1 MLQIKKTVTI
11 NQLKEMTYDCDEF
24 WDAVGKQNLWNAVE
38 FYIENAFAD
47 ENGIVDFSAVQDAL
61 RYEGNSILVD
71 LGVDL

>member
-1 MLQIKKTVTI
+1 MEIKKTVTI
-11 NQLKEMTYDCDEF
+11 QQLKEMTYDCDEF
-24 WDAVGKQNLWNAVE
+24 WAVVGRKGLWDAVE
-38 FYIENAFAD
+38 FYIQNAFED

>member
-1 MLQIKKTVTI
+1 MQIKKAVTI

-24 WDAVGKQNLWNAVE
+24 WAVVGRKRLWNVVE
-38 FYIENAFAD
+38 AFIEDNFAD

-71 LGVDL
+71 NLGVDL